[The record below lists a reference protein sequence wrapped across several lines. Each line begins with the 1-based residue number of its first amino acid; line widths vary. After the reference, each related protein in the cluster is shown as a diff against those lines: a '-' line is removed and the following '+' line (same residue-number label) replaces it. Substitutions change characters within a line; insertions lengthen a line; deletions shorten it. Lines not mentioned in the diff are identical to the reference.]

1 MGKYAEYVYTEVLR
15 RERYAKNIT
24 MSQMAKLLG
33 KKSESSYSNIEK
45 GIVEPKISDINT
57 ISEILGKSAS
67 LFFKINVQD
76 ACTL

>member
-15 RERYAKNIT
+15 RERYAKNLT

-57 ISEILGKSAS
+57 ISEILGKSAN
-67 LFFKINVQD
+67 LFFKLKVQD
-76 ACTL
+76 TCTQ